1 MSENVEISRH
11 LCRVTW
17 WIASLHEMETK
28 GGATKE
34 KNQNCWPSFVS
45 VAIMVVIILGI
56 TMKLIRL
63 AQDEVQAIELGN
75 IVGNGVF
82 KVRSNGKLRLRV

>member
-1 MSENVEISRH
+1 
-11 LCRVTW
+11 VTW
-17 WIASLHEMETK
+17 WIASLHEMEKK

-45 VAIMVVIILGI
+45 VAIMMVIILGI

-63 AQDEVQAIELGN
+63 SQDEVQAIEWGN
-75 IVGNGVF
+75 IVGELGSYPNLPTLGYIGV
-82 KVRSNGKLRLRV
+82 S